1 METTVNLLEK
11 KLKGYSVAQLKSKL
25 QRGCPELDKEIC
37 IAILKKRGE
46 NTSQWEVTE
55 EKEQVFVNE
64 DVKLTEEEI
73 EIVEKAE
80 MAFEKEKPSLSKL
93 KDILKD
99 EKKIVVKERKVK
111 DKKVSD
117 EKTGSHIES
126 VEMEG
131 LKVGDD
137 VKLSDGSLGSIMKMF
152 YSHKNGKEICKVKK
166 SDGSFIHKMTS
177 KLELKK

>member
-1 METTVNLLEK
+1 MESKELLEK
-11 KLKGYSVAQLKSKL
+11 KLKGYSVAQLLAKL
-25 QRGCPELDKEIC
+25 QRGCIETEKEIC
-37 IAILKKRGE
+37 VAVLKKRGQDV
-46 NTSQWEVTE
+46 SKWETVE

-64 DVKLTEEEI
+64 DVELTDEEI

-117 EKTGSHIES
+117 EKTGSHTES
-126 VEMEG
+126 VEIDD

-166 SDGSFIHKMTS
+166 SDGSFIHKMTG

>member
-1 METTVNLLEK
+1 MESKELLEK
-11 KLKGYSVAQLKSKL
+11 KLKGYSVAQLLAKL
-25 QRGCPELDKEIC
+25 QRGCIETEKEIC
-37 IAILKKRGE
+37 VTVLKKRGQDV
-46 NTSQWEVTE
+46 SKWETVE

-64 DVKLTEEEI
+64 DVELTEEEI

-80 MAFEKEKPSLSKL
+80 IAFEKEKPSLSKL

-99 EKKIVVKERKVK
+99 EKKTVVKERKAK

-117 EKTGSHIES
+117 EKTGSHTES

-131 LKVGDD
+131 LKVDSE
-137 VKLSDGSLGSIMKMF
+137 VKCEGLIGKVTKMF
-152 YSHKNGKEICKVKK
+152 FSHKNGKEICKVTLQ
-166 SDGSFIHKMTS
+166 DGTFVHKRTN